1 MVKYAITKKGVQPM
15 KNEKFQVKSPILGFD
30 NIHEVSFAEV
40 DDGALAVLS
49 MGENEDFKELLLINP
64 YKVREYSFEV
74 PTAIQT
80 LLDIKANSKVKVF
93 CVFVREKE
101 AEVRINF
108 LAPIILNCDNNTLG
122 QVVLNVKDYP
132 HFGVAEPIKNYIK
145 E

>member
-1 MVKYAITKKGVQPM
+1 MVKYAIIKKGVQPM

-49 MGENEDFKELLLINP
+49 MGENAELLLINP

-108 LAPIILNCDNNTLG
+108 LAPIILNFDNNTLA
-122 QVVLNVKDYP
+122 QVVLNIKDYP
-132 HFGVAEPIKNYIK
+132 HFGVAEPIKKYIK